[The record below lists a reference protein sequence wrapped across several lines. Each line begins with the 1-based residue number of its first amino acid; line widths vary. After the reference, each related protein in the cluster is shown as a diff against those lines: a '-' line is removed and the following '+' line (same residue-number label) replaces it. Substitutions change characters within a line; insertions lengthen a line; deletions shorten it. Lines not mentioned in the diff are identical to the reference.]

1 MARLL
6 AKEGSGQ
13 MTPLGPIRKP
23 VAQTIAVLSVS
34 SAEEDHFHL
43 QDIFSSPG
51 RTLYPD
57 VAFTMTA
64 KSTIA
69 AAKGALQRG
78 RISIVMCEH
87 DLSQGSW
94 KELLDFVERLPAPPP
109 VIVTS
114 RVADERMWA
123 EVLNL
128 GGYDVLATPFNSEE
142 VIRTVTSAW
151 SLWQHRS
158 QVQMRAESSQRV
170 GGNAA

>member
-1 MARLL
+1 
-6 AKEGSGQ
+6 
-13 MTPLGPIRKP
+13 MTPAGPIRKS

-43 QDIFSSPG
+43 QDIFSSPE
-51 RTLYPD
+51 RTLYTD
-57 VAFTMTA
+57 VAFTLTA
-64 KSTIA
+64 KSSIV
-69 AAKGALQRG
+69 AAKSALQRG

-87 DLSQGSW
+87 DLSPGSW
-94 KELLDFVERLPAPPP
+94 KELLDFAERLPSPPP

-128 GGYDVLATPFNSEE
+128 GGYDVLARPFNSEE

-151 SLWQHRS
+151 SLWQHRF
-158 QVQMRAESSQRV
+158 QIQMRAESSQRV

>member
-1 MARLL
+1 
-6 AKEGSGQ
+6 
-13 MTPLGPIRKP
+13 MTPAGPIRKP

-43 QDIFSSPG
+43 QDIFSSPA
-51 RTLYPD
+51 RRLYTD
-57 VAFTMTA
+57 AAFTLTA
-64 KSTIA
+64 RSTVA
-69 AAKGALQRG
+69 AAKNALKQW
-78 RISIVMCEH
+78 RISIVLCEH
-87 DLSQGSW
+87 DLSPGSW
-94 KELLDFVERLPAPPP
+94 KELLDFAERLPAPPQ

-128 GGYDVLATPFNSEE
+128 GGYDVLARPFNSEE

-151 SLWQHRS
+151 SLWQHRF
-158 QVQMRAESSQRV
+158 QCRAESSQRA

>member
-57 VAFTMTA
+57 IGFTMTA

-69 AAKGALQRG
+69 AAKSALQRG
-78 RISIVMCEH
+78 RMSIVMCEH
-87 DLSQGSW
+87 DVSPGSW
-94 KELLDFVERLPAPPP
+94 KELLDFVQRLPAPPP
-109 VIVTS
+109 LIVTS

-128 GGYDVLATPFNSEE
+128 GGYDVLAKPLNSEE

-151 SLWQHRS
+151 SLWQHRF
-158 QVQMRAESSQRV
+158 QVQMRAENSQAA

>member
-1 MARLL
+1 
-6 AKEGSGQ
+6 
-13 MTPLGPIRKP
+13 MTPPGPIRKP

-43 QDIFSSPG
+43 QDILSSPG

-57 VAFTMTA
+57 IGFTITA
-64 KSTIA
+64 KSTIS
-69 AAKGALQRG
+69 AAKSALQRG
-78 RISIVMCEH
+78 RMSIVMCEH
-87 DLSQGSW
+87 DLSPGSW
-94 KELLDFVERLPAPPP
+94 KELLDFVQRLPAPPP

-114 RVADERMWA
+114 RMADERMWA

-128 GGYDVLATPFNSEE
+128 GGYDVLARPFRSEE

-151 SLWQHRS
+151 SLWQHRFEC
-158 QVQMRAESSQRV
+158 RAETSSQRV